1 MTEKPSPGLTDSSA
15 AGVIRA
21 LLDFRSV
28 WTTHDLV
35 ALSRVPAPTI
45 HRIIACLEREELVT
59 RTASAIIAVPDWLA
73 LLHRWSQSF
82 RFDRENTITHWQA
95 VGGVD
100 ALINRIPATTLS
112 YAVTGTFA
120 ARHWALTTP
129 ATTMT
134 IYTPDSHAA
143 AEAWNLIPTSTGE
156 VALAT
161 PSTDVVYTR
170 PRKTPTGLR
179 LAAPTQVL
187 TDLLTGSAPSPTTAT
202 ALLTWMQDHELQW
215 RY

>member
-1 MTEKPSPGLTDSSA
+1 VTDKTSTALTSSSA

-45 HRIIACLEREELVT
+45 HRVVGYLEREELVT
-59 RTASAIIAVPDWLA
+59 RTANAVVAVPDWLA
-73 LLHRWSQSF
+73 LVHRWSRDFQFS
-82 RFDRENTITHWQA
+82 RECTTTHWQPI
-95 VGGVD
+95 GGLG
-100 ALINRIPATTLS
+100 ALADRIPATTLP
-112 YAVTGTFA
+112 YAVTGAFA
-120 ARHWALTTP
+120 ANQWARTTAANP
-129 ATTMT
+129 MT
-134 IYTPDSHAA
+134 IYTPDPHTA
-143 AEAWNLIPTSTGE
+143 AEAWNLIPTSTGD
-156 VALAT
+156 VILAT

-187 TDLLTGSAPSPTTAT
+187 TDLLTGASQSPTPAA
-202 ALLTWMQDHELQW
+202 ALQTWMQAHELEW

>member
-1 MTEKPSPGLTDSSA
+1 VTEKASPALADSSA

-35 ALSRVPAPTI
+35 SRVPAPTI
-45 HRIIACLEREELVT
+45 HRIIGYLEREELVT
-59 RTASAIIAVPDWLA
+59 RTAGAVIAVPDWTA
-73 LLHRWSQSF
+73 LLHRWSQDF
-82 RFDRENTITHWQA
+82 RFDGENTVTHWQP

-100 ALINRIPATTLS
+100 ALLDRIPPTSLP

-120 ARHWALTTP
+120 AHLWAPTTP
-129 ATTMT
+129 TGTLT
-134 IYTPDSHAA
+134 IYTSDPHAA
-143 AEAWNLIPTSTGE
+143 AEAWNLIPASTGD
-156 VALAT
+156 VVLAT

-179 LAAPTQVL
+179 LAAPTQTL
-187 TDLLTGSAPSPTTAT
+187 TDLLTGATPSPAT
-202 ALLTWMQDHELQW
+202 ADDLLLWMQEHELQW